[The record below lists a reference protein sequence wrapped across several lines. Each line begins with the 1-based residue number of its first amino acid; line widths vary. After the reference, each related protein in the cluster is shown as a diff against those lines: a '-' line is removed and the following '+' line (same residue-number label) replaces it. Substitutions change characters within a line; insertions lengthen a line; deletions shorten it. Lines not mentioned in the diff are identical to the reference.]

1 MTATTIAPTL
11 VGDRSTDL
19 ANGAVQAVSVVSTGT
34 TQIHPQQPFG
44 SRIPMY
50 AWIVGSRRWTPPRP
64 VNAYVIEHAD
74 GLVLFDTGQDR
85 ASITDPDY
93 FPRGFT
99 GFLYDR
105 LARFQIGPEDTL
117 VAKLAAAGYRASDV
131 RLAILSHLHEDHI
144 GGIPYLPNAEFLVS
158 DAEWTAMEKPAP
170 ELRGFLRRHIELPGV
185 RYRRIGFT
193 PTADPALAPFTLAH
207 DVMGDGS
214 LVLLP
219 TGGHTPGS
227 MSLFVRRPAKA
238 PLLLVG
244 DLTYEAELLEAGRI
258 PGVGDKAGMRRAS
271 AMVREL
277 AQHHPG
283 MAILPAH
290 DPGSTERLRQANTA
304 GGKLR

>member
-1 MTATTIAPTL
+1 
-11 VGDRSTDL
+11 
-19 ANGAVQAVSVVSTGT
+19 
-34 TQIHPQQPFG
+34 
-44 SRIPMY
+44 
-50 AWIVGSRRWTPPRP
+50 
-64 VNAYVIEHAD
+64 
-74 GLVLFDTGQDR
+74 
-85 ASITDPDY
+85 
-93 FPRGFT
+93 
-99 GFLYDR
+99 
-105 LARFQIGPEDTL
+105 
-117 VAKLAAAGYRASDV
+117 V

-185 RYRRIGFT
+185 RCRRIGFT
-193 PTADPALAPFTLAH
+193 RTDDPALAPFTLAH

-227 MSLFVRRPAKA
+227 MSLLVRRPTKA
-238 PLLLVG
+238 PLILVG

-258 PGVGDKAGMRRAS
+258 PGVGDKAAMRRAS

-283 MAILPAH
+283 LAILPAH
-290 DPGSTERLRQANTA
+290 DPGSTERLRRANTA
-304 GGKLR
+304 GGKDR